1 MIKKTIEPTG
11 ELCVKFTEDELEK
24 LNIKQGDK
32 FSIKE
37 QDNGILLEKFA
48 TIELDLWEFKR
59 DILEFLLKE
68 SCEKDI
74 SVNEVISNIMEKV
87 IENDNR
93 QKSLDTVTVNLSS
106 IADDS
111 SYHFQ

>member
-1 MIKKTIEPTG
+1 MITKTIEPTG
-11 ELCVKFTEDELEK
+11 DVCVKFTEEELEQ

-37 QDNGILLEKFA
+37 TDDGILLQKFA

-59 DILEFLLKE
+59 DILEFLIQE

-74 SVNEVISNIMEKV
+74 SVNEVISNIFERI
-87 IENDNR
+87 IENE
-93 QKSLDTVTVNLSS
+93 NLP
-106 IADDS
+106 
-111 SYHFQ
+111 